1 MKTATIPPI
10 RIEPSF
16 REDIEQSLESG
27 ETMAALVETAVRT
40 EVTRRRLQSE
50 FVRRGLAAIARSEAD
65 GDWIP
70 VESVLAKLDAKVAA
84 ARERQKKHQQ

>member
-16 REDIEQSLESG
+16 REEIEQSLAAGES
-27 ETMAALVETAVRT
+27 MAALVENAVRT
-40 EVTRRRLQSE
+40 EVSRRRDQSE
-50 FVRRGLAAIARSEAD
+50 FVRRGLAAIARSETA

-70 VESVLAKLDAKVAA
+70 AEMVIAKLEAKVAA
-84 ARERQKKHQQ
+84 ARERQKKQGQ